1 MGDGSFGR
9 LIAAFPSA
17 LPALLLLCGCID
29 SPATTEPPNPYASEL
44 ELLWELFD
52 GEYAGFEVSGVDWQ
66 GVLQSYLPPAD
77 TVSSEGGMTNLMSDL
92 LGELSDPNVVLV
104 SPQGDTLRPCDPSAE
119 QNCDLDLVVEY
130 LEPWDFQWR
139 QEGIWGFCLAG
150 EDSAGYVV
158 LQSWDAG
165 LNVSLFDNVLQ
176 TVPAEPGLIIDARLC
191 AGGVESS
198 VYKVVRR
205 FVDVQRAG
213 YLWRERQGAG
223 THDLTDPEPFWMV
236 PRPWRYQG
244 DVVVLAGGGNRGPA
258 EAFPCM
264 MGRLPQ
270 VTVIGDTTL
279 GAGNWPADTFD
290 ITAGRQ
296 VLCPVRVVL
305 RPDSAAIQG
314 AGVPP
319 DLYVE
324 ATGADFSQGIDPVLE
339 EAFGLLGASP
349 PDRPR

>member
-1 MGDGSFGR
+1 MGHGSFGR
-9 LIAAFPSA
+9 LSPAVSLVLLAFS
-17 LPALLLLCGCID
+17 LFCSCID

-52 GEYAGFEVSGVDWQ
+52 GEYAGFEGSGVDWQ
-66 GVLQSYLPPAD
+66 GVLQSYLPLAD
-77 TVSSEGGMTNLMSDL
+77 TVSSEEGMTYLMSDL
-92 LGELSDPNVVLV
+92 LGELSDPNIVLV

-119 QNCDLDLVVEY
+119 QNCDLDLLVEY

-139 QEGIWGFCLAG
+139 QEAIWGFCLAG
-150 EDSAGYVV
+150 EDSAGYMV
-158 LQSWDAG
+158 LQSWDAD
-165 LNVSLFDNVLQ
+165 LNISLFDNVLQ
-176 TVPAEPGLIIDARLC
+176 TVPAEPGLIIDVRLC

-198 VYKVVRR
+198 VYKVARR

-213 YLWRERQGAG
+213 YLWRERQRASS
-223 THDLTDPEPFWMV
+223 HDLTDPEPFWMV

-244 DVVVLAGGGNRGPA
+244 DVVVLAGRANRGQA

-264 MGRLPQ
+264 MGQLPQ

-279 GAGNWPADTFD
+279 GAGNWPADTFALTGD
-290 ITAGRQ
+290 RQ
-296 VLCPVRVVL
+296 ALCPVRVVL

-319 DLYVE
+319 DLYLE
-324 ATGADFSQGIDPVLE
+324 ANEADFSQGIDPVLE
-339 EAFGLLGASP
+339 EAFELLDAQP

>member
-1 MGDGSFGR
+1 MMRICFGR
-9 LIAAFPSA
+9 GFAMGASA
-17 LPALLLLCGCID
+17 LLAALPLCGCID

-52 GEYAGFEVSGVDWQ
+52 GEYAGFEGSGVDWQ
-66 GVLQSYLPPAD
+66 GVLQSYLPQAD
-77 TVSSEGGMTNLMSDL
+77 TVSSEVGMTNLMSDL

-104 SPQGDTLRPCDPSAE
+104 SPQGDTLRPCDPSVE
-119 QNCDLDLVVEY
+119 QNCDLELLVDY

-158 LQSWDAG
+158 LQSWDAD
-165 LNVSLFDNVLQ
+165 LNISLFDNVLQ
-176 TVPAEPGLIIDARLC
+176 TVPPEPGLIIDARPC

-205 FVDVQRAG
+205 FVDLQRAG

-223 THDLTDPEPFWMV
+223 THDLPDPEPFWMV

-244 DVVVLAGGGNRGPA
+244 DVVVLTGGVNRGPA
-258 EAFPCM
+258 ESFSCM
-264 MGRLPQ
+264 MGQLPQ

-279 GAGNWPADTFD
+279 GAGNWPADTLAL
-290 ITAGRQ
+290 TAGRQ

>member
-1 MGDGSFGR
+1 MRYSVCIR
-9 LIAAFPSA
+9 LA
-17 LPALLLLCGCID
+17 LPVVLILCGCID

-52 GEYAGFEVSGVDWQ
+52 GEYAGFRTSGVDWQ
-66 GVLQSYLPPAD
+66 GVLQSYLPLAD
-77 TVSSEGGMTNLMSDL
+77 TVSSEEGMTYLMSDL
-92 LGELSDPNVVLV
+92 LGELSDPSVVLI
-104 SPQGDTLRPCDPSAE
+104 SPQGDTLRPFDPSAE
-119 QNCDLDLVVEY
+119 QNCDLDLLLGY

-158 LQSWDAG
+158 FESWDAG
-165 LNVSLFDNVLQ
+165 LNVSLFDNLLQ
-176 TVPAEPGLIIDARLC
+176 TVPVEPGLIIDARLC
-191 AGGVESS
+191 GGGVESS

-223 THDLTDPEPFWMV
+223 TQDLTDPEPFWMV

-244 DVVVLAGGGNRGPA
+244 EVVVLSGGANRGQA

-264 MGRLPQ
+264 MGQLPQ

-279 GAGNWPADTFD
+279 GAGNWPADTFELTGD
-290 ITAGRQ
+290 RQ
-296 VLCPVRVVL
+296 ALCPVRVVL
-305 RPDSAAIQG
+305 RPDSEAIQG

-324 ATGADFSQGIDPVLE
+324 ATEDDFSQGIDPVLE
-339 EAFGLLGASP
+339 EAFELLDARP

>member
-1 MGDGSFGR
+1 MGHGGFGR
-9 LIAAFPSA
+9 A
-17 LPALLLLCGCID
+17 LPMAPPALVLALLLCNCID

-44 ELLWELFD
+44 ELVWELFD
-52 GEYAGFEVSGVDWQ
+52 GEYAGFAGRGIDWPD
-66 GVLQSYLPPAD
+66 VLESCLPRAD
-77 TVSSEGGMTNLMSDL
+77 TVSSEEGMTYLMSDL
-92 LGELSDPNVVLV
+92 LGELSDPNVVLF
-104 SPQGDTLRPCDPSAE
+104 SPQGDTLRPFDPSVE
-119 QNCDLDLVVEY
+119 QNCDLDLLMEY

-139 QEGIWGFCLAG
+139 QVGIWGFCLAG

-158 LQSWDAG
+158 LESWDAG

-176 TVPAEPGLIIDARLC
+176 TVPEEPGLIIDARLC
-191 AGGVESS
+191 GGGVESS

-205 FVDVQRAG
+205 FVDAQRVG
-213 YLWRERQGAG
+213 YLWRERLGAG
-223 THDLTDPEPFWMV
+223 THDLADAEPFWMV

-244 DVVVLAGGGNRGPA
+244 DVVVLAGEANRGPA
-258 EAFPCM
+258 EAFACM
-264 MGRLPQ
+264 MGQLPQ
-270 VTVIGDTTL
+270 VTVVGDTTL
-279 GAGNWPADTFD
+279 GAGNWPADTFALTGD
-290 ITAGRQ
+290 RQ

-324 ATGADFSQGIDPVLE
+324 ATGDDFSQGVDPVLE
-339 EAFGLLGASP
+339 QAFELLGAQP